1 MIIRTLT
8 AIVASTA
15 LLTAC
20 ATHEV
25 DYQGEGEGFVGEGS
39 AVQARL
45 ETPSVGTAGQDAA
58 DDPAIW
64 ASATPVRIG
73 GVSASSPAP
82 TRRPASTSTA
92 STGRSCSFCRK
103 ACSTMST

>member
-45 ETPSVGTAGQDAA
+45 ENGRVQFRPVRRPDPEASGRFQVEEDRVSVSAFEQDAA
-58 DDPAIW
+58 H
-64 ASATPVRIG
+64 G
-73 GVSASSPAP
+73 H
-82 TRRPASTSTA
+82 RR
-92 STGRSCSFCRK
+92 
-103 ACSTMST
+103 